1 MKTFTERRKHERII
15 VNNQSAALLV
25 SPTIV
30 LSYDVLDISYSGLG
44 FSYAGWEN
52 WPTEGQLKMD
62 IIAEEF
68 FLKNIPISVIN
79 DVHLAHE
86 SKKLRRCGV
95 EFGLLNEDQKYN
107 LRRYIESVATTN

>member
-95 EFGLLNEDQKYN
+95 EFISLEADRKAILSQ
-107 LRRYIESVATTN
+107 YIERLAVN